1 MLDQRNIMTY
11 YQSTLRTIGQYM
23 LVSLGLLGY
32 SRFYKKQHKEKYK
45 KVFISRSRFI
55 LKTAT

>member
-32 SRFYKKQHKEKYK
+32 SRFLQK
-45 KVFISRSRFI
+45 
-55 LKTAT
+55 ATQ